1 MFSFLE
7 NRIAQVVTGALTVV
21 GAGAV
26 MSVLADWLL
35 EVDFTPEQKQ
45 TLQAIEEYLKNR
57 WNYIKKS
64 NPENTHESHLTEWV
78 SDVQNTITIAKAGN
92 PEMVNEIDKIYNTV
106 KDQLV

>member
-7 NRIAQVVTGALTVV
+7 NRIAQVVTGALAVV

-26 MSVLADWLL
+26 VSVLADWWM

-45 TLQAIEEYLKNR
+45 TLQAIEEYLTNR
-57 WNYIKKS
+57 WYYIQKS
-64 NPENTHESHLTEWV
+64 NPSSPYESHLTEWV

-106 KDQLV
+106 KNQLI